1 MKSRS
6 KLARRAFFVRTVN
19 EENVY
24 YDHGDEN
31 FSKTTLKRGKFKASE
46 VPYGGDLW
54 VHIKAIFDRK
64 EIDKGDDA

>member
-6 KLARRAFFVRTVN
+6 KLARRGFFVRSVN

-24 YDHGDEN
+24 YDHGDDN
-31 FSKTTLKRGKFKASE
+31 FSKTTLRRGKFKVTE

-54 VHIKAIFDRK
+54 SHIKAIFDHK
-64 EIDKGDDA
+64 DKNDKNN